1 MTKCFTILHIVL
13 CITNTHLILI
23 TNSDELLLNVTV
35 YLHEC
40 YSTSHCNYVLEAK
53 NVVTQ

>member
-1 MTKCFTILHIVL
+1 MTKCFTILHTL
-13 CITNTHLILI
+13 SCITNTDLILI

-53 NVVTQ
+53 NVATK